1 MDPKSKYEWNEDY
14 APVLKA
20 QYRNDPAY
28 ADLHRGTPQ
37 KARNSRE
44 GASSSSVCNSSR
56 RSKEQPAPDA
66 SRTLT
71 AEGRNIPMKRPR
83 ASILQS
89 LVASGREMVPSS
101 SSSGR
106 GVGSGGVDQQRTGD
120 KRAPS
125 KPPSS
130 LLSLSSMEHTSKGT
144 TAARQTTTA
153 RATSKP
159 VCSAGASTTSGSET
173 PVSVS
178 SRSIDIHTESHASVF
193 SSAYFNSNNN
203 PLSSSSHNIT
213 NGSKTQSKS
222 KKKATP
228 ALQPT
233 AASDDPGTPPPRART
248 SKAAA
253 SPERIASSSKVTGAA
268 TSSGVGGG
276 SLVTELAQAQRS
288 TKRKRGDDK
297 SNDHSN
303 VVVPTA
309 ESSASTSMLSFT
321 LDAHTVAQLQRA
333 LLNLHTESST
343 SASLTN
349 NNSRCT
355 SSTTN
360 IEVNSALQTDLEKH
374 RQL

>member
-37 KARNSRE
+37 KARSSRE
-44 GASSSSVCNSSR
+44 GVSSSSVCNSSR

-106 GVGSGGVDQQRTGD
+106 GVGNVGLDQQRTGD

-130 LLSLSSMEHTSKGT
+130 LLSVSSMEHTSKGT
-144 TAARQTTTA
+144 TAARQATTA
-153 RATSKP
+153 RTTNKP
-159 VCSAGASTTSGSET
+159 VCTAGASTTSGSET

-178 SRSIDIHTESHASVF
+178 SRSIDIHTDNASVF

-203 PLSSSSHNIT
+203 PLSSSSHNNT

-233 AASDDPGTPPPRART
+233 AASDDPGTPPPRARI

-253 SPERIASSSKVTGAA
+253 SPERPSSISKVAGSVASSSVC
-268 TSSGVGGG
+268 
-276 SLVTELAQAQRS
+276 LVADLAPVQRS
-288 TKRKRGDDK
+288 NKRKRGDDK
-297 SNDHSN
+297 SKDHSN
-303 VVVPTA
+303 VVLPTA
-309 ESSASTSMLSFT
+309 ECSTSTSMLSFT

-333 LLNLHTESST
+333 LLNLHTENST
-343 SASLTN
+343 SVPLTD

-360 IEVNSALQTDLEKH
+360 IEVNTALQTDLEKH